1 MVAILG
7 STENEDGVIGTTAA
21 DDKSGV
27 FGRANSKGWGVF
39 GFSENGFAG
48 VFGSGGDNGVFGQT
62 NNAGSSGVY
71 GKNDS
76 GGIGVFGQSLNG
88 SGTGVLGR
96 NEGSGWGVH
105 GHVEGTGFAGVFG
118 SGKNNGVFGL
128 TDNGEA
134 SGVHG
139 RNNGTNLTGAW
150 GVFGYS
156 EKGFAGVFGSGA
168 QNGVFGQTNA
178 QNASGVYGRNDGN
191 GTGVFGSSDGDC
203 GVKGFSKSHNGVFGQ
218 SETGSGLHGYSS
230 QQFGIY
236 ARSDTGMAGYFE
248 GNIYVTGTITA
259 KVDICC
265 ANADCA
271 EDFDIIGLEKV
282 EPGTVMVIESEGAL
296 QLSDRAYDKRVAGVI
311 SGAGGYKPGLIL
323 DKQESSENRMPIA
336 LMGKVYCKVD
346 ASYGEI
352 EIGDLLTTSSTPGHA
367 MKAND
372 PTQAF
377 GAVLGKA
384 LAGLKSGKG
393 LVPILV
399 TLQ

>member
-1 MVAILG
+1 MVGILG
-7 STENEDGVIGTTAA
+7 NSENEDGVIGTTGA

-27 FGRANSKGWGVF
+27 FGRASSKGWGVF
-39 GFSENGFAG
+39 GFSEKGFAG

-96 NEGSGWGVH
+96 NEGTGWGVH

-128 TDNGEA
+128 TENGEA

-139 RNNGTNLTGAW
+139 RNNGTNPTGAW

-236 ARSDTGMAGYFE
+236 ARSDTGMAGYFD
-248 GNIYVTGTITA
+248 GSITV
-259 KVDICC
+259 KKDILLE
-265 ANADCA
+265 NADCA
-271 EDFDIIGLEKV
+271 EDFDIAGFEKV
-282 EPGTVMVIESEGAL
+282 EPGTVMVIDSEGSL
-296 QLSDRAYDKRVAGVI
+296 RECDRAYDKCVAGVI
-311 SGAGGYKPGLIL
+311 SGAGKYKPAIVL
-323 DKQESSENRMPIA
+323 DKQESSKNRMPIA

-346 ASYGEI
+346 ASYGAI
-352 EIGDLLTTSSTPGHA
+352 EVGNLLTTSPTQGHA
-367 MKAND
+367 MKADD
-372 PTQAF
+372 PMKAF
-377 GAVLGKA
+377 GAVIGKA
-384 LAGLKSGKG
+384 LRPLASGEGLI
-393 LVPILV
+393 PILIA
-399 TLQ
+399 LQ

>member
-191 GTGVFGSSDGDC
+191 GNGVLGSSDGGD
-203 GVKGFSKSHNGVFGQ
+203 GVGGFSRNRNGVFGQ
-218 SETGSGLHGYSS
+218 SETGSGLHGYSKT
-230 QQFGIY
+230 QFGIY
-236 ARSDTGMAGYFE
+236 ARSDTGMAGFFD
-248 GNIYVTGTITA
+248 GSITV
-259 KVDICC
+259 KNDIIL

-271 EDFDIIGLEKV
+271 EDFDIAGLEKV
-282 EPGTVMVIESEGAL
+282 EPGTVMVIDSEGSL
-296 QLSDRAYDKRVAGVI
+296 RECNRAYDKCVAGVI
-311 SGAGGYKPGLIL
+311 SGAGKYKPAIVL
-323 DKQESSENRMPIA
+323 DKQESSKNRMPIA

-346 ASYGEI
+346 ASYGAI
-352 EIGDLLTTSSTPGHA
+352 EVGDLLTTSPTPGHA
-367 MKAND
+367 MKADD
-372 PTQAF
+372 PMKAF
-377 GAVLGKA
+377 GSVIGKA
-384 LAGLKSGKG
+384 LRPLAIGEGLI
-393 LVPILV
+393 PILIA
-399 TLQ
+399 LQ